1 MIMPSLTLISTC
13 IIEDRI
19 LSTFQKTANGFVTKV
34 ILKLVEIFYWKI
46 VHFVIIYC
54 DNYYLTGSIKLKRLI
69 LIMGCRYHEVFVSN
83 KNCSSSVAMVI
94 RKYTHVDYIKKYKK
108 RDAKLNDI
116 TFLS

>member
-1 MIMPSLTLISTC
+1 MIMPCLTSIFTC
-13 IIEDRI
+13 IVEDRI

-54 DNYYLTGSIKLKRLI
+54 DNYYLTGSIRLKRCI
-69 LIMGCRYHEVFVSN
+69 LIMGCRYYDVFVSN
-83 KNCSSSVAMVI
+83 KNCSSRVAMV
-94 RKYTHVDYIKKYKK
+94 RKYTHVYHIKKYKK